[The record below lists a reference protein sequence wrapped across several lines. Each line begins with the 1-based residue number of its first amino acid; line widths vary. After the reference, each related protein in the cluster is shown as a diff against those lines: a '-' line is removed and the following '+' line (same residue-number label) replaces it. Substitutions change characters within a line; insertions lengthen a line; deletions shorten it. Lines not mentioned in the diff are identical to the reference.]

1 LLVSQAVENIQMA
14 NQEEEERKDEMTRIQ
29 KNILDLAVAVAA
41 LLCGMMIPANGQAQA
56 QRQVKQPSL
65 GDGTI
70 QGRLAALQE
79 YYQYPPGSK
88 AIDSSYWDYLHPWN
102 VETQPR
108 AVISQNTLSQI
119 AALQNAG
126 VGSNATA
133 KQLQPQLQ
141 TSPFLYKF
149 DMNKT
154 ILAGTGDQL
163 QARLTITPA
172 RSSDP
177 NPTIHISSA
186 ELIGSPE
193 FGSPNLGTAPF
204 SCETTGSSCT
214 FTWQAPSAEKKYW
227 GALTLRVTLM
237 VDGIKDSFV
246 VGQGFYSSPIVAGKF
261 TGTFRER
268 LENGSLVV
276 DAGVEVQK
284 HMACFVRANL
294 FATGNGSPLQHVER
308 RMLVDPSMKTIS
320 LTFFGK
326 IFRDYGDQGAFR
338 VQDLQAACENLPYPA
353 EWFIDQA
360 AHEADWRDFQKNPPA
375 TREPRRIYF
384 EYDTHSYTTRS
395 YALSAFSN
403 DEWQSPEK
411 TQVLEAHRRL
421 AAQTK

>member
-1 LLVSQAVENIQMA
+1 
-14 NQEEEERKDEMTRIQ
+14 MTRVQ
-29 KNILDLAVAVAA
+29 KNTLGLAVAVVA
-41 LLCGMMIPANGQAQA
+41 LLCGTTIPANGQAQA

-70 QGRLAALQE
+70 QGRLAALEE

-108 AVISQNTLSQI
+108 AMVSQNTLSQI
-119 AALQNAG
+119 AGLQNAG
-126 VGSNATA
+126 VGSDAIAN
-133 KQLQPQLQ
+133 QLQRQLQ
-141 TSPFLYKF
+141 ASPFLYQF

-163 QARLTITPA
+163 QAHLTITPA
-172 RSSDP
+172 RSSDSS
-177 NPTIHISSA
+177 PTIHIKSA
-186 ELIGSPE
+186 KLIGSPE
-193 FGSPNLGTAPF
+193 FGSPNLGDAPF
-204 SCETTGSSCT
+204 SCDTTGSACT
-214 FTWQAPSAEKKYW
+214 FTWRAPSAEKKYW
-227 GALTLRVTLM
+227 GALTLSVTLT

-246 VGQGFYSSPIVAGKF
+246 VGQGFYSSPMVAGKF
-261 TGTFRER
+261 TGTFQER

-294 FATGNGSPLQHVER
+294 YSAGNGTPLQHVER

-326 IFRDYGDQGAFR
+326 IFRDYGDQGTFR
-338 VQDLQAACENLPYPA
+338 IQDLQTACENLPYPA

-360 AHEADWRDFQKNPPA
+360 AHEAEWREFQNTPPT

-384 EYDTHSYTTRS
+384 EYDTRSYTTRS
-395 YALSAFSN
+395 YALSAFS
-403 DEWQSPEK
+403 DAEWQSPEK
-411 TQVLEAHRRL
+411 TQILEAHRRL